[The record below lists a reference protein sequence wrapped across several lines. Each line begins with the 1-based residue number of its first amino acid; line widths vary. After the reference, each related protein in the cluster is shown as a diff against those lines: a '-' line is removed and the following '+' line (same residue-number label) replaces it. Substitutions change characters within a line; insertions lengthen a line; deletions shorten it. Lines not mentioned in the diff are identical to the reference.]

1 MSTTPS
7 DHIPLS
13 RNHLWGPERRRLSAH
28 LIQKALD
35 ALPGSRS
42 SEHLPSKPY
51 ETIKR
56 PYEQHR
62 YTGKASKSYVPPAPV
77 SERTKRK
84 ERPLTPSEGYGL
96 GVFGMGFEVGGGEV
110 EHVEREFFGQGGSTF
125 FGLLPSEVRM
135 VIYKWVLGGKVL
147 HIVRWKNKLGHIVC
161 ECDRRDSDVGTREE
175 DACIVAGCRGV
186 KIQGGSG
193 VYERVGEG
201 SGSLLQLLQIGAKP
215 KANKHSYSEAISLL
229 YSTNTFNFDSM
240 ESFISFSN
248 EILPRRF
255 DSITSVTLDFSF
267 DTSSLYNESS
277 SNDVPRWERTWM
289 ILGSM
294 KSLKSLKATII
305 WPRTIP
311 AWSHELRLL
320 EPLNMVGILGKD
332 GKGGKGEG
340 KDGERR
346 PENKDAFEVRL
357 RELTKEARGRG
368 KARAYEVGKGFVVGK
383 AKIVPA
389 AGFDEITE
397 EDLPFKVVR
406 MKLEFNVE
414 GVNSQHLLWGKSDAK
429 QVNGLLAAM
438 ILVCIF
444 SWRLTRTLMIET
456 MVNLET

>member
-7 DHIPLS
+7 DLLPPS

-42 SEHLPSKPY
+42 SEHSPSKPY
-51 ETIKR
+51 KTIKR

-96 GVFGMGFEVGGGEV
+96 GVFGMVFEFDGDEV
-110 EHVEREFFGQGGSTF
+110 EHVERKFFGQGGSTF
-125 FGLLPSEVRM
+125 FGMLPSEVRM
-135 VIYKWVLGGKVL
+135 EIYKWVLGGRVL
-147 HIVRWKNKLGHIVC
+147 HIIRRKDKLGHVVC
-161 ECDRRDSDVGTREE
+161 RCDRRDSDVRTREE

-186 KIQGGSG
+186 KIPGGSG
-193 VYERVGEG
+193 VHERVGEG
-201 SGSLLQLLQIGAKP
+201 SGSLLQLLQVCRRI
-215 KANKHSYSEAISLL
+215 YSEAISLL

-277 SNDVPRWERTWM
+277 SNDLPRWERTWM
-289 ILGSM
+289 IIGSM

-305 WPRTIP
+305 WPRKIP

-320 EPLNMVGILGKD
+320 EPLNMVGILGNDAKGAK
-332 GKGGKGEG
+332 GKG
-340 KDGERR
+340 KDGEHRSD
-346 PENKDAFEVRL
+346 NKDGFEVRL
-357 RELTKEARGRG
+357 RELTKEAKGRG
-368 KARAYEVGKGFVVGK
+368 KARAYEVGKGFVVGN

-397 EDLPFKVVR
+397 EDLPFKIVR
-406 MKLEFNVE
+406 MKL
-414 GVNSQHLLWGKSDAK
+414 
-429 QVNGLLAAM
+429 
-438 ILVCIF
+438 
-444 SWRLTRTLMIET
+444 
-456 MVNLET
+456 

>member
-7 DHIPLS
+7 DLFPLS

-42 SEHLPSKPY
+42 SEHLPSQPY
-51 ETIKR
+51 KTIKR
-56 PYEQHR
+56 PYEQHK

-96 GVFGMGFEVGGGEV
+96 GVFGMGFEVDGDEA
-110 EHVEREFFGQGGSTF
+110 EHVERKFFGQGGSTI

-135 VIYKWVLGGKVL
+135 EIYTWVLGGRVL
-147 HIVRWKNKLGHIVC
+147 HIVRREDKLNHVVC
-161 ECDRRDSDVGTREE
+161 KSDRRDLDAGTREE
-175 DACIVAGCRGV
+175 DACIVAGCRSV
-186 KIQGGSG
+186 KIPGGSG
-193 VYERVGEG
+193 VHEIIGEG
-201 SGSLLQLLQIGAKP
+201 SGSLIQLLQVCRRI
-215 KANKHSYSEAISLL
+215 YSEAISLL

-289 ILGSM
+289 IIGSM

-305 WPRTIP
+305 WPRKIP

-332 GKGGKGEG
+332 AKDSEGKGKY
-340 KDGERR
+340 GERR
-346 PENKDAFEVRL
+346 PGNEDGFEVRL
-357 RELTKEARGRG
+357 RELTKEAKGRG
-368 KARAYEVGKGFVVGK
+368 KARAYEVGKGFAVGN

-406 MKLEFNVE
+406 MKL
-414 GVNSQHLLWGKSDAK
+414 
-429 QVNGLLAAM
+429 
-438 ILVCIF
+438 
-444 SWRLTRTLMIET
+444 
-456 MVNLET
+456 

>member
-1 MSTTPS
+1 MSSTPS
-7 DHIPLS
+7 EHFPPS

-28 LIQKALD
+28 LIQMALD

-42 SEHLPSKPY
+42 SEHLTSKPY
-51 ETIKR
+51 KTIKR
-56 PYEQHR
+56 PYEQHK

-96 GVFGMGFEVGGGEV
+96 GVFGMGFEVDGDEA
-110 EHVEREFFGQGGSTF
+110 EHMERKFFGQGGSTF

-135 VIYKWVLGGKVL
+135 EIYKWVLGGRVL
-147 HIVRWKNKLGHIVC
+147 HIVRRKDKLSHVVC
-161 ECDRRDSDVGTREE
+161 KSDRRDLDAGTREE

-186 KIQGGSG
+186 KIPGGSG
-193 VYERVGEG
+193 VHEIIGEG
-201 SGSLLQLLQIGAKP
+201 SGSLIPLLQVCRRI
-215 KANKHSYSEAISLL
+215 YSEAISLL

-240 ESFISFSN
+240 ESFTSFSN

-289 ILGSM
+289 IIGSM

-305 WPRTIP
+305 WPRKIP

-320 EPLNMVGILGKD
+320 KPLNMVGILGKD
-332 GKGGKGEG
+332 AKDSKGMS

-346 PENKDAFEVRL
+346 PESKDGFEVRL
-357 RELTKEARGRG
+357 RELTKEAKGRG
-368 KARAYEVGKGFVVGK
+368 KARAYKVGKGFAVRN

-406 MKLEFNVE
+406 MKL
-414 GVNSQHLLWGKSDAK
+414 
-429 QVNGLLAAM
+429 
-438 ILVCIF
+438 
-444 SWRLTRTLMIET
+444 
-456 MVNLET
+456 

>member
-7 DHIPLS
+7 EHIPLS

-51 ETIKR
+51 KTVKR

-96 GVFGMGFEVGGGEV
+96 GVFGMVFEVDKDEV
-110 EHVEREFFGQGGSTF
+110 EHVERKFFGQGGSTF
-125 FGLLPSEVRM
+125 FGMLPLEVRM
-135 VIYKWVLGGKVL
+135 EIYKWVLGGKVL
-147 HIVRWKNKLGHIVC
+147 HIIRRKDKLSHVVC
-161 ECDRRDSDVGTREE
+161 KCDRKDSDVGTREE

-186 KIQGGSG
+186 KILGGSG
-193 VYERVGEG
+193 VHERIGER
-201 SGSLLQLLQIGAKP
+201 SGSLIQLLQVCRRI
-215 KANKHSYSEAISLL
+215 YSEAISLL

-248 EILPRRF
+248 EILPHRF

-289 ILGSM
+289 IVGSM

-305 WPRTIP
+305 WPRIIP

-332 GKGGKGEG
+332 AKDGKGKS
-340 KDGERR
+340 KDDKRR
-346 PENKDAFEVRL
+346 PENKDGFEVRL
-357 RELTKEARGRG
+357 RELTKEAKGRG
-368 KARAYEVGKGFVVGK
+368 KARAYEVGKGFVVGN

-406 MKLEFNVE
+406 MKL
-414 GVNSQHLLWGKSDAK
+414 
-429 QVNGLLAAM
+429 
-438 ILVCIF
+438 
-444 SWRLTRTLMIET
+444 
-456 MVNLET
+456 